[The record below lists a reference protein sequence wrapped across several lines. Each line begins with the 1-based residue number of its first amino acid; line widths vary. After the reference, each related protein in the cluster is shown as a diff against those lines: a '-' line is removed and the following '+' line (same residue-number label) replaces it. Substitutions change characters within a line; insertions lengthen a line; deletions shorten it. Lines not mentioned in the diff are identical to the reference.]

1 MNLTKGNGNHR
12 RYSVCAVS
20 NQSSQRQNHG
30 CGRTN
35 KGYSFDTS
43 LIDQEFSSNE
53 NGFDFAF

>member
-1 MNLTKGNGNHR
+1 MKI
-12 RYSVCAVS
+12 VCAVS

-35 KGYSFDTS
+35 KGDSFDTS
-43 LIDQEFSSNE
+43 LIDPEFSSNE